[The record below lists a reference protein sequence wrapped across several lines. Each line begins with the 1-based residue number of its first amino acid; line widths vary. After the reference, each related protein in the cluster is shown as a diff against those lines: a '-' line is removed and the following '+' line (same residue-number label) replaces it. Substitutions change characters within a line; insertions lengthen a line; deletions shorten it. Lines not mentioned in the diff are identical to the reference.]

1 MNNPDKQY
9 IRREYLRVRRELEPE
24 LRRMADA
31 AINAA
36 LAELPEVMQ
45 ARQIGTYLS
54 DGFEADLK
62 ELLAWCLKNGK
73 KVYVPRSCANDG
85 AEYEMVEIRDLS
97 RELAEGKYGLM
108 EPSLKIPATPVVAR
122 GGMTWLVPGV
132 AFDRSGCRLGRGK
145 GIYDRLL
152 QGETGPKIGVF
163 YSIQECRELPKDSH
177 DVPLD
182 MAVTELEVIRY

>member
-9 IRREYLRVRRELEPE
+9 MRREYLRVRRELEPE
-24 LRRMADA
+24 FRRMADA
-31 AINAA
+31 AINAT
-36 LAELPEVMQ
+36 LAKLPEVIQ
-45 ARQIGTYLS
+45 SERIGVYLS
-54 DGFEADLK
+54 DGFEVDLA
-62 ELLAWCLKNGK
+62 ELLTGCLKDGK
-73 KVYVPRSCANDG
+73 KVYVPRSYADNG

-97 RELAEGKYGLM
+97 RELVQGKYGLM
-108 EPSLKIPATPVVAR
+108 EPSREVPATPAVAR